1 MSPKLRPVGRGVIP
15 RIGSS
20 LYTAKHPGRC
30 PNCGSTLL
38 SRKGS
43 RRKKFETVQRWQCAS
58 CGRGFTPAPPELR
71 AKTYPLRVIL
81 DAITLYNLGYTLAE
95 VSAKLKTRS
104 GYRVPPSTLAAWI
117 AEHRDV
123 TAYARLREEG
133 RALFKPSQAIRTTK
147 LYHRQVYEYAYHQP
161 KLAFLRQSDEHDRFA
176 NLADFLEAVPERCP
190 HDLFQ
195 KSARASESAPA
206 FLDRSR
212 LAARHKE
219 NFATRLAHLVI
230 PSVGD
235 NYRRHETLQRF
246 MLANDSVT
254 LAVEV
259 PLWLAPADIRAL
271 EREHDITLH
280 VSGQPSG
287 QTITGHIDFL
297 QVRNGAVHILDYKPD
312 ARTNKPFAQ
321 LTIYALALTRLVPGL
336 RLFDIKCAWFNDE
349 QYCEFYPRTV
359 LDSRARS

>member
-1 MSPKLRPVGRGVIP
+1 MLRRSSANRGVIP

-30 PNCGSTLL
+30 PNCGGTNLARKR
-38 SRKGS
+38 SRK
-43 RRKKFETVQRWQCAS
+43 KKFETVQRWQCVS

-81 DAITLYNLGYTLAE
+81 EGVTLYNLGHTLAE
-95 VSAKLKTRS
+95 ASAKLKTKT
-104 GYRVPPSTLAAWI
+104 GYRVPSSTLSRWI
-117 AEHRDV
+117 TEHRDL
-123 TAYARLREEG
+123 TIYGRLRDEG
-133 RALFKPSQAIRTTK
+133 KALYRPALVMRTTK

-161 KLAFLRQSDEHDRFA
+161 KLAFLRQSSEHNRFA
-176 NLADFLEAVPERCP
+176 DLADFLEAVPSRCP
-190 HDLFQ
+190 YDLFLA
-195 KSARASESAPA
+195 SVRASESAPA

-212 LAARHKE
+212 LTARQKE
-219 NFATRLAHLVI
+219 NYATRLATLVI

-254 LAVEV
+254 LAIEV
-259 PLWLAPADIRAL
+259 PIWLTPADIRVL
-271 EREHDITLH
+271 EREHGIALRSQGQ
-280 VSGQPSG
+280 SGG
-287 QTITGHIDFL
+287 KTITGHIDFL

-336 RLFDIKCAWFNDE
+336 RLFDIKCAWFNEE
-349 QYCEFYPRTV
+349 QYCEFYSRTV
-359 LDSRARS
+359 LGHKQSP